1 MSQALLN
8 VIKEKSKH
16 LDALRTHVRH
26 AKSRMMFNK
35 SMRSV
40 CAEHLRQMKA
50 DLKQADRDGEY
61 AMASVI
67 RLQINS
73 YRIQLKDLL
82 SNYKR
87 TTKYIDSTYTKM
99 GELQDEIRELDA
111 VAENIKA
118 QAAAEA
124 VSPV

>member
-8 VIKEKSKH
+8 VIKEKSKQ
-16 LDALRTHVRH
+16 LAAMRTHVRH
-26 AKSRMMFNK
+26 AKSRMVFNK

-50 DLKQADRDGEY
+50 DLKQADRDGDY

-73 YRIQLKDLL
+73 YRIQLKEMIG
-82 SNYKR
+82 NYKR
-87 TTKYIDSTYTKM
+87 TTKYISATYDRI
-99 GELQDEIRELDA
+99 GVLQDEIRELD
-111 VAENIKA
+111 VVSENIKA
-118 QAAAEA
+118 QAAAET